1 MSDSKCSSRQSHSD
15 YCSVASYSSDEE
27 STSGSGLSSPN
38 RTVLPAG
45 VCPNCHRIY
54 EQPVSLQCGHSL
66 CLTCCQKLL
75 NDQCKSSRNL
85 LQRSTP
91 RMGISSISRVNSCQG
106 GPVIHRTP
114 KCLVCGAAA
123 NQAAPIPNLELDNFL
138 RNIKSFRWN
147 GLDQTISTTKR
158 RWEDEGF
165 SIHECKIAVIG
176 AKGVGKTCF
185 ARVQYSNEIM
195 FPDMLNEMDD
205 SDSYVIDI
213 VDNMEMKKSFSAA
226 HGIIIMYSIAD
237 RQSFYEAAEVYKQLE
252 QGREHNQPIVLVGS
266 KRIKTVVVK

>member
-1 MSDSKCSSRQSHSD
+1 M
-15 YCSVASYSSDEE
+15 
-27 STSGSGLSSPN
+27 P
-38 RTVLPAG
+38 
-45 VCPNCHRIY
+45 
-54 EQPVSLQCGHSL
+54 
-66 CLTCCQKLL
+66 
-75 NDQCKSSRNL
+75 
-85 LQRSTP
+85 
-91 RMGISSISRVNSCQG
+91 G
-106 GPVIHRTP
+106 GPVIYRTP

-266 KRIKTVVVK
+266 KKDKNRRRQVTPFEGQQLARTLGCPFFEVSSKKQRLCTRDICRTRFTHSTTTIFIQISCARIVTLINFN